1 MFDGSRNGDGYD
13 FQAPDE
19 QCDKNTNIRT
29 RKFMFLNQSQP
40 RDSFSLRQN
49 QAE

>member
-29 RKFMFLNQSQP
+29 RKCMFLNAVTAQGQFQFKTKSG
-40 RDSFSLRQN
+40 
-49 QAE
+49 